1 MGQSFNPYSAPE
13 ADEGLEQPAP
23 FVPLVDAS
31 KGARLVN
38 LLVDS
43 FAMFAGIVVIGI
55 FAGFLGAPEA
65 AGDVIGW
72 VVMLGYY
79 VGFESLLSAT
89 PGKLITRTRV
99 VRLDGN
105 PPSFLQILGRTAC
118 RFIPFEA
125 VSFLLSGGLRGWHD
139 SLSRTRVV
147 YRS

>member
-1 MGQSFNPYSAPE
+1 MGQSFNPYSAPKV
-13 ADEGLEQPAP
+13 DEGLEQPAA

-43 FAMFAGIVVIGI
+43 FAMFAGIVGLGV
-55 FAGFLGAPEA
+55 FAGFLGASEA

-72 VVMLGYY
+72 VGMLGYY

-99 VRLDGN
+99 VRLDGSQ
-105 PPSFLQILGRTAC
+105 PSFLQILGRTVV

-125 VSFLLSGGLRGWHD
+125 VSFLLSGDTRGWHD